1 MKSRKPRVVRRWG
14 GGGGKAWRKSRQV
27 AEEEA
32 KVSRKVTRERA
43 AYVARGDLETS

>member
-1 MKSRKPRVVRRWG
+1 MKSRKPRVVRRW
-14 GGGGKAWRKSRQV
+14 GGGKAWRKSRQV